1 MNYSIK
7 RIEKKN
13 RRRILFFQNEQETEK
28 NPSRNIEYNRIT
40 LDKLVQSLLRQ

>member
-1 MNYSIK
+1 MMNYSIK
-7 RIEKKN
+7 RIKKKSKRNIFPTHAKN
-13 RRRILFFQNEQETEK
+13 RK